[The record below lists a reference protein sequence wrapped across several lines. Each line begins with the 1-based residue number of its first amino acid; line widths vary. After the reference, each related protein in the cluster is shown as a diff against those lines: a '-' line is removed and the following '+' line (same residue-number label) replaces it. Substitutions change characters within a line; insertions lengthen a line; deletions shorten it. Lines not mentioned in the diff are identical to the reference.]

1 MHSGGDNRSID
12 RLNSCSASSDLA
24 GFPVWGVFLIKTQ
37 LQTVTSCFSS
47 DTQVNVTAGGDA
59 TLDCQ
64 AHIDGSIKQIA
75 WSKTDLESDE
85 YVFFSGNHSLEV
97 YQLPSVRGRVELL
110 DPEMKQGDASVV
122 LKNVTADDSGIYE
135 CVVST
140 SSRGRR
146 RKRAAPFRHKVHLKV
161 EDSGEFIDSD
171 QRFVF
176 YTDADS

>member
-1 MHSGGDNRSID
+1 MK
-12 RLNSCSASSDLA
+12 A
-24 GFPVWGVFLIKTQ
+24 GE
-37 LQTVTSCFSS
+37 
-47 DTQVNVTAGGDA
+47 DA
-59 TLDCQ
+59 TLPCQ
-64 AHIDGSIKQIA
+64 AHTGASITAIK
-75 WSKTDLESDE
+75 WNRSDLESDK
-85 YVFFSGNHSLEV
+85 YVFFFRENHPYEN